1 MKRAHRPL
9 TKGPMVTDIDDLPK
23 EEKQI
28 EEEPV
33 VQSEEMWIVKVGS
46 LNRRRTPGMS
56 GEILNPPLKKG
67 DKFAITSTTVIGNIT
82 WGKIT
87 GNGGWVSLLEY
98 CERL

>member
-9 TKGPMVTDIDDLPK
+9 TKGFTITDIDDIPK

-28 EEEPV
+28 EEEPAA
-33 VQSEEMWIVKVGS
+33 QEEMWIVKVGS
-46 LNRRRTPGMS
+46 LNRRHNPGMNS
-56 GEILNPPLKKG
+56 EILQPPLKKG
-67 DKFAITSTTVIGNIT
+67 DKFSIESTTVIGNIT